1 MTIYRKIYETF
12 YGQIPKDQDGRTF
25 DIHHI
30 DGDKT
35 NNSIF
40 NLVAL
45 SIQDHYD
52 VHYIQGDYGACMLL
66 SERMNKSNDE
76 LSSLSRNLQF
86 ERIRNGNHHFCDSE
100 KQRELS
106 TRQLKRGT
114 HPFLGGEMQKE
125 SQIKRAKLGLNIFCG
140 SSINEKML
148 REGKH
153 PSQQK
158 KTCPK
163 CNKTMSNANY
173 RKWNHGETCVR

>member
-1 MTIYRKIYETF
+1 
-12 YGQIPKDQDGRTF
+12 
-25 DIHHI
+25 
-30 DGDKT
+30 
-35 NNSIF
+35 
-40 NLVAL
+40 
-45 SIQDHYD
+45 
-52 VHYIQGDYGACMLL
+52 MLL